1 MKLLLSDNVVKG
13 PPNYRHR
20 RIFDKNHQTATIDV
34 SSLLIVAFIKLITTT
49 TTTTTTTS
57 AAAAAAVASKY

>member
-49 TTTTTTTS
+49 TTTS
-57 AAAAAAVASKY
+57 AAAAAVVVASKY